1 MLSSSGPILIPLSRG
16 EANGV
21 TRKNSG
27 SKRRGGGRSPRQA
40 TTTTTTTTTARD
52 SPTTLESSKKNFI
65 SLVVHD
71 VRKNEMLTTLQVRW
85 WDKIS
90 DIKVQLRKI
99 TNESLS
105 RHHLYLP
112 KSAKEL
118 SNNLT
123 MHDIGFVGNSS
134 TSQTV
139 VEKLRVIIDSSY
151 GKNNFSLIPFNEA
164 IIEDVKIGEI
174 MEETRTGLASGQ
186 PPGKTD

>member
-1 MLSSSGPILIPLSRG
+1 MLSSSGPIVIPLSRG
-16 EANGV
+16 EANSV

-118 SNNLT
+118 SNCCYLQT
-123 MHDIGFVGNSS
+123 LSLS
-134 TSQTV
+134 TSLTGAETYFSDWIQTCH
-139 VEKLRVIIDSSY
+139 
-151 GKNNFSLIPFNEA
+151 LIAVYINE
-164 IIEDVKIGEI
+164 VQSQNK
-174 MEETRTGLASGQ
+174 
-186 PPGKTD
+186 